1 MAKTHPVLQ
10 QHGFTIKTPPLV
22 EFVQT
27 FSRLLDGGEMSMVF
41 YGRQRYGKSSARR
54 YLVQRI
60 QATRGMVVVWASV
73 QRDVTK
79 SLARDRLYR
88 EFLRA
93 PDQEATIYSRNP
105 YDTLV
110 KYLRVQADELETDK
124 VVLCTDE
131 AQNLTLEQLGDLKK
145 LVDDLIDY
153 RLSPFVVLSAQPEI
167 LLRPERLRKFF
178 KEDIID
184 RFFTQVHRFRGVMP
198 SEVPDIL
205 GFYDN
210 EQWESKTYSEH
221 FAPVLWKEGWRLR
234 SHAGAFVDAF
244 ADLNKAL
251 STDTQEIGMKYLG
264 KAVRMFLLA
273 ILQGAQSADAQRDAL
288 TAAVR
293 DCGLREAWVAVG
305 DSVRRAEN
313 AREDNKKAR
322 LKETEA

>member
-1 MAKTHPVLQ
+1 MTKTHPVLQ

-27 FSRLLDGGEMSMVF
+27 FSRLVEGGEMSMVF

-54 YLVQRI
+54 YLVERI
-60 QATRGMVVVWASV
+60 QATRGMVVAWASV

-93 PDQEATIYSRNP
+93 PDQEATIHSRNP

-110 KYLRVQADELETDK
+110 KYLRVEADKLETDK
-124 VVLCTDE
+124 VILCADE

-145 LVDDLIDY
+145 FVDDLIDY

-205 GFYDN
+205 AFYDT
-210 EQWESKTYSEH
+210 EQWEGKTYSEH
-221 FAPVLWKEGWRLR
+221 FAPKLWQEGWRLKT
-234 SHAGAFVDAF
+234 HASAFVDGF
-244 ADLNKAL
+244 SELNTDL
-251 STDTQEIGMKYLG
+251 STETTEIGMKYLG
-264 KAVRMFLLA
+264 KAIRMFLLA
-273 ILQGAQSADAQRDAL
+273 LSHGAQSADAQREAL
-288 TAAVR
+288 AAAVR

-313 AREDNKKAR
+313 ARADKKAR
-322 LKETEA
+322 MKEVEA